1 MHNIKALH
9 RQNGRLQVDLA
20 GPYTYGSTVFW
31 ETAAVTPDF
40 SAPAACRTVL
50 IVDDN
55 EPTARALAKV
65 LSAARF
71 EPAVSYRGGEAVDFA
86 QRNSI
91 CAAVVDIHLPDLSG
105 LVVTQKLRQQLG
117 PATPIIILSGDTSM
131 ETLNSL
137 PHVGATYFFSKPVNS
152 SQLIERLQHSLET
165 GPEDGAPQ
173 E

>member
-1 MHNIKALH
+1 MT
-9 RQNGRLQVDLA
+9 QDL
-20 GPYTYGSTVFW
+20 
-31 ETAAVTPDF
+31 

-65 LSAARF
+65 LIAAQF
-71 EPAVSYRGGEAVDFA
+71 EPALSFRGGEAVEYA
-86 QRNSI
+86 SQNSI

-117 PATPIIILSGDTSM
+117 SAIPIIILSGDTSM

-152 SQLIERLQHSLET
+152 SHLVERLQTALHL
-165 GPEDGAPQ
+165 GA
-173 E
+173 ENADTSS

>member
-1 MHNIKALH
+1 M
-9 RQNGRLQVDLA
+9 QDS
-20 GPYTYGSTVFW
+20 P
-31 ETAAVTPDF
+31 
-40 SAPAACRTVL
+40 APPTCRTVL

-55 EPTARALAKV
+55 EPTAKALAKV
-65 LSAARF
+65 LSAAQF
-71 EPAVSYRGGEAVDFA
+71 DTAVSYRGGEAVEYA
-86 QRNSI
+86 QSHSI

-152 SQLIERLQHSLET
+152 SQLIERLQNSLS
-165 GPEDGAPQ
+165 PRADGAG
-173 E
+173 